1 MTNLIVLSFTDELKA
16 IEASHKLAELESF
29 GDISIY
35 EKVILKKG
43 VNGEFTYLQTETT
56 DGLRIVSGMAFGTL
70 LGAIGGPVGMLVG
83 MLSGTAM
90 GAIVETEY
98 VDFSEDV
105 VRKVTDRL
113 KVGDVA
119 ILAEISEDGP
129 AFVDG
134 AVTPLGGNIF
144 RSNADDVYSDY
155 EDEQVKQ
162 FDEEIAEERKQFK
175 ASMREDKARIS
186 KRIEQLKE
194 KRRQRIA
201 ALKEKAKDRKKAR
214 LAQAINKEQAKISEL
229 KESLNKLGN

>member
-1 MTNLIVLSFTDELKA
+1 MTNLIVLSFTDEAKA

-29 GDISIY
+29 GDISMF
-35 EKVILKKG
+35 EKVIVKKG
-43 VNGEFTYLQTETT
+43 ANGEFTYLQTQTS
-56 DGLRIVSGMAFGTL
+56 DGLHMVSGMALGTL
-70 LGAIGGPVGMLVG
+70 VGAIGGPVGMMVG
-83 MLSGTAM
+83 MLSGTVL
-90 GAIVETEY
+90 GAVVETDY

-129 AFVDG
+129 AFVDDV
-134 AVTPLGGNIF
+134 VTRLGGNIF
-144 RSNADDVYSDY
+144 RSNVDDVYSDY
-155 EDEQVKQ
+155 EDQQVKQ
-162 FDEEIAEERKQFK
+162 FDEEIAEDRKQFK
-175 ASMREDKARIS
+175 AAVKEDKASIK

-201 ALKEKAKDRKKAR
+201 ALKDKAKDRKKAR
-214 LAQAINKEQAKISEL
+214 LAQAINKEQAKISDL